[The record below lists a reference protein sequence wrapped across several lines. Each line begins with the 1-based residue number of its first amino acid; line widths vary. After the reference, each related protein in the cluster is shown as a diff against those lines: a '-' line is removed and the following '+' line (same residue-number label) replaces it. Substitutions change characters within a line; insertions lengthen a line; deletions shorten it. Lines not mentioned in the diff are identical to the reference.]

1 MGLYYSKESKSQLIG
16 YADARYLSNPHKT
29 QSQIRYAFTCRN
41 VAISWRSVKQTM
53 IITFSNH
60 LEILAIYEVSREYV
74 WLRSMIKHI
83 QVSCELSSIKDTPT
97 MLHEDNVACIAQIK
111 GGCIKGDQTKLV
123 SLKFFCTH
131 DFKRRG
137 KSMFNK

>member
-1 MGLYYSKESKSQLIG
+1 MIG
-16 YADARYLSNPHKT
+16 YADARYLSDPHKT
-29 QSQIRYAFTCRN
+29 QYQIRYAFTCRN

-60 LEILAIYEVSREYV
+60 SEILAIYEVNREYV

-97 MLHEDNVACIAQIK
+97 MLH
-111 GGCIKGDQTKLV
+111 
-123 SLKFFCTH
+123 
-131 DFKRRG
+131 
-137 KSMFNK
+137 

>member
-1 MGLYYSKESKSQLIG
+1 M
-16 YADARYLSNPHKT
+16 
-29 QSQIRYAFTCRN
+29 
-41 VAISWRSVKQTM
+41 VVISL
-53 IITFSNH
+53 NH
-60 LEILAIYEVSREYV
+60 LEILAIHETSCKCV
-74 WLRSMIKHI
+74 WLKFMIKHI
-83 QVSCELSSIKDTPT
+83 RGSCELSSIKDTLIV
-97 MLHEDNVACIAQIK
+97 LHEDNVACIAQIK